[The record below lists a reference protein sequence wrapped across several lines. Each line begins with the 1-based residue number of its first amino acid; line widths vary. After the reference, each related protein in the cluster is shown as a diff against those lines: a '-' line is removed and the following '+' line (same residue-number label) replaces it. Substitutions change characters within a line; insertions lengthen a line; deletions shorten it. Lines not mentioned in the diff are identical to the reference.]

1 MDTTHSIGLT
11 GISVGAVCVG
21 LVPGE
26 PLEASAI
33 WILSAA
39 LIFNA
44 VLTVGGVV
52 ALIVWWRRRGETTQR
67 QIDWIRAARNSG
79 HIARDE
85 S

>member
-1 MDTTHSIGLT
+1 MDTTHSIGLA
-11 GISVGAVCVG
+11 GISVGAVFVG

-33 WILSAA
+33 RILSGV

-44 VLTVGGVV
+44 VLTVGVV
-52 ALIVWWRRRGETTQR
+52 AALIVWWRRRGAAAQR
-67 QIDWIRAARNSG
+67 QIDWIRAVRNSG